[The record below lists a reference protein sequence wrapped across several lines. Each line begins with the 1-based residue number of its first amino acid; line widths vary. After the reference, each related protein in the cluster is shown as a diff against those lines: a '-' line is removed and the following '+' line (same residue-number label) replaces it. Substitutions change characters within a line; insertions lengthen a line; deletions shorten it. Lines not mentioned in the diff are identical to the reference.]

1 MEKKQKIFIY
11 GLDYAGKTSVV
22 ETMKQEETMSD
33 ANPTLSFNIS
43 NYITE
48 NATLQI
54 WDAPGQKS
62 LRDSWEKGYNRAD
75 ILVFV
80 LDTADMERYDEAY
93 AEFKKVLDH
102 QLARGLPLIFLFHKM
117 DLEKARANLKAAKD
131 RFDLSAIKNR
141 RVVSYYTSIYDLNS
155 IKKFRSNLLDIV
167 MGTMW

>member
-93 AEFKKVLDH
+93 AEFKKVL
-102 QLARGLPLIFLFHKM
+102 
-117 DLEKARANLKAAKD
+117 
-131 RFDLSAIKNR
+131 
-141 RVVSYYTSIYDLNS
+141 
-155 IKKFRSNLLDIV
+155 
-167 MGTMW
+167 